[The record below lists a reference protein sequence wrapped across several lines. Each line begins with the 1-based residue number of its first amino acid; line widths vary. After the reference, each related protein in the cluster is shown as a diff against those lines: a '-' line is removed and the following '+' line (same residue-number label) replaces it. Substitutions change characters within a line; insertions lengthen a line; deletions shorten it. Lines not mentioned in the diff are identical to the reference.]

1 MSVIATAVLLLLRT
15 SAQEAQ
21 VIEENEFDEHYL
33 KVVRAYEAAEKLS
46 KTSPA
51 AALEALEG
59 EVLPRLPKVF
69 EANLV
74 VKYSRGLTKG
84 EVKDRYAFFPYRLA
98 GDCALKA
105 DQPDRAVKFLEK
117 SPSSVALLDK
127 AKKALAEKEK
137 PAMPPPAV
145 LEKPAFTVAPF
156 IEKRVPVWPTRQPE
170 LISSV

>member
-1 MSVIATAVLLLLRT
+1 MQDLELRPGERVKGVRFKDDTFAVDLFDGRT
-15 SAQEAQ
+15 IIVPLAW
-21 VIEENEFDEHYL
+21 Y
-33 KVVRAYEAAEKLS
+33 
-46 KTSPA
+46 
-51 AALEALEG
+51 
-59 EVLPRLPKVF
+59 PKVF

-105 DQPDRAVKFLEK
+105 DQPDRAVQYLEK
-117 SPSSVALLDK
+117 SPSSAALLDK

-137 PAMPPPAV
+137 KPAIPLPAV

-156 IEKRVPVWPTRQPE
+156 IEKRDFTGALEALRKERERGKDYDAKVKE
-170 LISSV
+170 K